1 MARIRTIKPEFWLNE
16 ELASVSEPA
25 RLVAIGLLNLADDEG
40 WFKAHSRLVE
50 SALFPFSEP
59 SVSIHECLTQLS
71 SIGYIAT
78 YIGTDSK
85 QYGHVVKFDEHQ
97 RVNRPSPSKIGPLIV
112 FSEQSVSNHGAL
124 TAGKER
130 KGKEQ
135 GKEGNGKEMKIVKES
150 ISCGFERFW
159 LAGMTKQNKQGAL
172 KSFTKQHKESKQ
184 EIEIFTDYLI
194 NDVQQR
200 LSAGVFGFD
209 KMHPTTY
216 LNQQR
221 WHDDI
226 VKLTNGQQTNLM
238 QTVNTLQDMQLSSQ
252 ENAGALHHD

>member
-71 SIGYIAT
+71 NIGYIAT

-85 QYGHVVKFDEHQ
+85 QYGQVVKFDEHQ

-124 TAGKER
+124 TAGKEG
-130 KGKEQ
+130 KGREQ
-135 GKEGNGKEMKIVKES
+135 GMEGNGREVGIAKES
-150 ISCGFERFW
+150 IGDNFERFW
-159 LAGMTKQNKQGAL
+159 IAGMTKQNKQGAL

-184 EIEIFTDYLI
+184 EIIAFTDYLI

-200 LSAGVFGFD
+200 LIANVFGFD

-226 VKLTNGQQTNLM
+226 VKPTQGASKLVGTM
-238 QTVNTLQDMQLSSQ
+238 DALQGMQLSAPQQPNGLLS
-252 ENAGALHHD
+252 HD